1 MESDSHDAAKSSVLI
16 RVHLWFKIPNS
27 EPQMDADELRSDT
40 PTEKSFVREQSIIG
54 GPTAVKSTYS
64 VVGQRNISRHPI
76 LRHPAGVVKRSASH

>member
-40 PTEKSFVREQSIIG
+40 PTETSFVRERQ
-54 GPTAVKSTYS
+54 
-64 VVGQRNISRHPI
+64 
-76 LRHPAGVVKRSASH
+76 